1 MTGGRRRRRPLP
13 RGERGAVTAETVM
26 VLPLLVLL
34 TAALCWLL
42 AVGAAQ
48 VRAVDAARE
57 TARLAA
63 RGDTDAVAID
73 AGRRVAPSG
82 AQVVLSRGG
91 DDVTARVIGAV
102 PLPGGL
108 LDRLLPP
115 ARVQAEATAAVET
128 ADAAP

>member
-1 MTGGRRRRRPLP
+1 M
-13 RGERGAVTAETVM
+13 TAETVM

-73 AGRRVAPSG
+73 AGRRVAPSD

-91 DDVTARVIGAV
+91 DDVTARVTGAV

-115 ARVQAEATAAVET
+115 ARVQAEATAVVET
-128 ADAAP
+128 AGATP